1 MEALVDSDLDP
12 LTDKDLLEEV
22 VRALV
27 SNPGRVRVEEREI
40 SDQNTSFLRVHVD
53 PQDVGK
59 VIGKNGRTADA
70 IRTIFMSIASLD
82 KRRVFIEVDEPA
94 RPRRQAG

>member
-1 MEALVDSDLDP
+1 MEALADSDLNP
-12 LTDKDLLEEV
+12 LTDRDLLEEV

-27 SNPGRVRVEEREI
+27 SKPGKVRVEEREI
-40 SDQNTSFLRVHVD
+40 SNEKTSFLRVIVD

-59 VIGKNGRTADA
+59 VIGKQGRTADA

-82 KRRVFIEVDEPA
+82 KRRVFIEVDEPE
-94 RPRRQAG
+94 RPRRQVG

>member
-1 MEALVDSDLDP
+1 MDVMADSDLDP
-12 LTDKDLLEEV
+12 LTDRDLLEEV

-27 SNPGRVRVEEREI
+27 SRPRKVRVEEREV
-40 SDQNTSFLRVHVD
+40 SNQNTSFLRVIVD

-70 IRTIFMSIASLD
+70 IRTIFMSIASLE
-82 KRRVFIEVDEPA
+82 KRKVFIEVNEPE
-94 RPRRQAG
+94 RSRRHAG